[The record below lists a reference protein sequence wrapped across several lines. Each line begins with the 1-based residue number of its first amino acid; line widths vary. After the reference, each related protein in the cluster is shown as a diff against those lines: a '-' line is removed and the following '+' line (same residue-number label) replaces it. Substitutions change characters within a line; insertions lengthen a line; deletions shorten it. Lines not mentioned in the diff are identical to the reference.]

1 MDYANTH
8 NQLMERIKALTTS
21 DNAEAIAG
29 INELAGQ
36 LLTAHNETVASETEA
51 KNALVKM
58 VSRTA
63 VTAQPQGANN
73 PDPVHESETPDL
85 ESLIVASVNDVVKN
99 RPK

>member
-1 MDYANTH
+1 
-8 NQLMERIKALTTS
+8 MERIKALTTS

-36 LLTAHNETVASETEA
+36 LLNAHNETVASETEA

-63 VTAQPQGANN
+63 VTAQPQGANTPD
-73 PDPVHESETPDL
+73 PDPVHETETPDL
-85 ESLIVASVNDVVKN
+85 ETLIVASVNDVVRN
-99 RPK
+99 RQK